1 MPDAPHDTTNSSVA
15 DPPVAVVAR
24 VTFKGF
30 APSNLHPH
38 VAYAVM
44 PLRAALARVYA
55 TDACMV
61 MYVVDGAS
69 RQPRINKAGLPMW
82 TGGTPRMHSFAC
94 DIDNPGHALWTDDA
108 YAASREQDRALPSLA
123 TAGIYYTPSGRRIL
137 QPLARPIAVP
147 EAEAHLGEWLDRLRA
162 EGIAIDKEC
171 KDWTRHFRLPHTR
184 RPIGPEK
191 KIADARS
198 RCIDLARMIAI
209 DPPPLRASSPPP
221 ASTRPRAPR
230 VIDAVPAT
238 FVPIDERWSPVV
250 TTIAPAVAAIGGEW
264 HTLFLAV
271 AGALL
276 RKGVPPTALPGL
288 VRAIADATRC
298 DDRAD
303 DREQSARSTLDRAA
317 AGQPFSAYGSL
328 RAKWPTVADA
338 LDEAFLAG
346 LPVDTPPTPPEQPR
360 SLADTVRAMEDAI
373 ERAPPGL
380 TLIKAECGLG
390 KTAAALRVMTRRAS
404 KPYASKDAK
413 GLRAPPGSKSALG
426 VDKHA
431 LAIQCVAD
439 LDRAGVR
446 AKRLFGPLSL
456 REDNGDAVCRFHG
469 VAEPLV
475 AGGQRMQ
482 WELCERRGAEEKC
495 PAFDTCRA
503 RDGVEGPDDARV
515 AIGPHALVAQL
526 DAHAGNAGLLVID
539 EIQDFLETTSFI
551 AEELD
556 LAIEHALNMFDGRFV
571 GAIGPALRAVRAYLE
586 HAPLDQAVDAVAAVR
601 AHAAAVPLA
610 VLEQARR
617 SAAADGDLVD
627 CAIAAPFP
635 EGHHG
640 RAPPIL
646 RHIVELSLLVPARA
660 KRLGRVSAVL
670 RQVHHALA
678 SEVPVVMRV
687 EIRDERRVLLVTA
700 PREGLARA
708 LRREGSVVVLDANVE
723 LHAPVLARIVGY
735 EPPLRVFTAGDG
747 AVIGRTLFRTRHANR
762 KAWFRGRSFAVVP
775 ALVSAVKVAIDW
787 ARETGDD
794 GPIGIITF
802 RTLEIAL
809 RFCAGVDRDACRAAW
824 RDDRQRLETLDE
836 LDAAIGPALRG
847 VRRSLLFGH
856 YGATRGLNTMADA
869 DAVVTLGDPWRNFGD
884 VYNDAAF
891 LQLGGWQARYEAWC
905 RAELEQAH
913 GRLRTV
919 HRRRPGRA
927 LHVGAVMPGGSGWT
941 TETVDIRSD
950 VGGRPRQAAA
960 MSVEAIEEA
969 IVAAGGVSHLA
980 AIAGCD
986 RKSIRNYRSGDRSV
1000 PPDVA
1005 ARLRDVLA
1013 GRMGTKPP
1021 TKDLSQ

>member
-1 MPDAPHDTTNSSVA
+1 MSDAQHDTTDTPVA

-30 APSNLHPH
+30 APGNPTPS
-38 VAYAVM
+38 VAYRVA
-44 PLRAALARVYA
+44 PLREALARVYT

-69 RQPRINKAGLPMW
+69 RQPRINKSGLPLW
-82 TGGTPRMHSFAC
+82 TGGTPRMHCFAC
-94 DIDNPGHALWTDDA
+94 DIDNPGHALWTEDDYLA
-108 YAASREQDRALPSLA
+108 TRERERELPSLA

-137 QPLARPIAVP
+137 QPLAHPIAVP
-147 EAEAHLGEWLDRLRA
+147 EGELYLGEWLDRLRA
-162 EGIAIDKEC
+162 EGIAIDREC

-184 RPIGPEK
+184 RPVGPEK
-191 KIADARS
+191 RIANARS
-198 RCIDLARMIAI
+198 RCIDLERMVAI
-209 DPPPLRASSPPP
+209 DLPPRRETSTPSAP
-221 ASTRPRAPR
+221 ARRTGRRLIES
-230 VIDAVPAT
+230 VPTA
-238 FVPIDERWSPVV
+238 FAPIDSRWSPVV
-250 TTIAPAVAAIGGEW
+250 ASIAPAVAAIGGEW
-264 HTLFLAV
+264 HTLFLAI

-276 RKGVPPTALPGL
+276 RKGVPPAELPGL
-288 VRAIADATRC
+288 VRAIAVATGR
-298 DDRAD
+298 DERAD
-303 DREQSARSTLDRAA
+303 DREQSARSTLERAA
-317 AGQPFSAYGSL
+317 SGQPFSAYGSL
-328 RAKWPTVADA
+328 RVKWPTVADA
-338 LDEAFLAG
+338 LDEAFVSG
-346 LPVDTPPTPPEQPR
+346 PPPDAAAPPPR
-360 SLADTVRAMEDAI
+360 PLSLDDTVRAMEAAI

-390 KTAAALRVMTRRAS
+390 KTAAALRVVSRRAAR
-404 KPYASKDAK
+404 PYASKDAK
-413 GLRAPPGSKSALG
+413 GLRAPVGSKSALA

-431 LAIQCVAD
+431 LAIQCVTA
-439 LDRAGVR
+439 LERSGFH
-446 AKRLFGPLSL
+446 AKRIFGPLSL
-456 REDNGDAVCRFHG
+456 REDNGDAVCRFHS

-482 WELCERRGAEEKC
+482 WELCERRGAEQKC
-495 PAFDTCRA
+495 PAFETCRA
-503 RDGVEGPDDARV
+503 RDGVEGPDDARIAV
-515 AIGPHALVAQL
+515 GPHALVAQL
-526 DAHAGNAGLLVID
+526 DGHAGHAGLLVID
-539 EIQDFLETTSFI
+539 EIQDFLETTAFT
-551 AEELD
+551 AEDLD
-556 LAIEHALNMFDGRFV
+556 LAVDHSVTMFDGRFV
-571 GAIGPALRAVRAYLE
+571 GAIEPALRALRAYLT
-586 HAPLDQAVDAVAAVR
+586 HAALDEAIDAVAAVR
-601 AHAAAVPLA
+601 AHAGAVPQA

-617 SAAADGDLVD
+617 SATVEGDVVD

-646 RHIVELSLLVPARA
+646 RHVVELTLLVPARA

-670 RQVHHALA
+670 RQIHHALA
-678 SEVPVVMRV
+678 SEVPVVVRV
-687 EIRDERRVLLVTA
+687 EMRNEQRVLLITA
-700 PREGLARA
+700 PRDPLARA

-747 AVIGRTLFRTRHANR
+747 APIARTLFRTRHANR
-762 KAWFRGRSFAVVP
+762 KAWFHGRSLAVTP
-775 ALVSAVKVAIDW
+775 ALVNAVKVAIEW
-787 ARETGDD
+787 ARETTET
-794 GPIGIITF
+794 GPLGIITF
-802 RTLEIAL
+802 RTLETAL
-809 RFCAGVDRDACRAAW
+809 RFCAGIERDACRAAW
-824 RDDRQRLETLDE
+824 RDDRQNPETLDE

-847 VRRSLLFGH
+847 LGRSLLFGH

-869 DAVVTLGDPWRNFGD
+869 DAIVTLGDPWRNLGD

-919 HRRRPGRA
+919 HRTRPGRA

-941 TETVDIRSD
+941 TETVDVRSD

-960 MSVEAIEEA
+960 MSAEAVEDA

-980 AIAGCD
+980 EIAGCD
-986 RKSIRNYRSGDRSV
+986 RKSIRNYRTGERSV

-1005 ARLRDVLA
+1005 ARLRCVLT
-1013 GRMGTKPP
+1013 GTMGTKPP

>member
-1 MPDAPHDTTNSSVA
+1 M
-15 DPPVAVVAR
+15 VAR

-30 APSNLHPH
+30 APSNLQPH

-61 MYVVDGAS
+61 MYVVDGAR
-69 RQPRINKAGLPMW
+69 RQPRINKAGLPLW
-82 TGGTPRMHSFAC
+82 TGGTPRMHCFAC
-94 DIDNPGHALWTDDA
+94 DIDNPGHALWTEDDYLA
-108 YAASREQDRALPSLA
+108 TRERDRTLPSLA
-123 TAGIYYTPSGRRIL
+123 TAGVYYTPSGRRIL

-147 EAEAHLGEWLDRLRA
+147 EAEARLGEWLDRLRD

-184 RPIGPEK
+184 RPVGPEK
-191 KIADARS
+191 RIAHARS
-198 RCIDLARMIAI
+198 RCIDLDRMVAI
-209 DPPPLRASSPPP
+209 DPPPLRERSTSSP
-221 ASTRPRAPR
+221 APRRTGRR
-230 VIDAVPAT
+230 VIDSVPTA
-238 FVPIDERWSPVV
+238 FVPIDARWSAVIAM
-250 TTIAPAVAAIGGEW
+250 IAPAVAAIGGEW

-276 RKGVPPTALPGL
+276 RKGVPPIELPGL
-288 VRAIADATRC
+288 VRAIAVATGR
-298 DDRAD
+298 DERAD

-317 AGQPFSAYGSL
+317 SGQAFSAYGSL
-328 RAKWPTVADA
+328 RARWPGVADA
-338 LDEAFLAG
+338 FDVAFLSGLPDVAPPSPPQPCSLDE
-346 LPVDTPPTPPEQPR
+346 
-360 SLADTVRAMEDAI
+360 TVRAMEDAI

-390 KTAAALRVMTRRAS
+390 KTAAALRVMTRRAA

-413 GLRAPPGSKSALG
+413 GLRAPSGSKSALA

-431 LAIQCVAD
+431 LAIQCVTD
-439 LDRAGVR
+439 LERAGVR

-456 REDNGDAVCRFHG
+456 REENGEAVCRFHS

-495 PAFDTCRA
+495 PQFDTCRA
-503 RDGVEGPDDARV
+503 RDGAEGPDDARV
-515 AIGPHALVAQL
+515 AIGPHALVTQL
-526 DAHAGNAGLLVID
+526 DAHAGPGGLLVID
-539 EIQDFLETTSFI
+539 EIQDFLETTAFTG
-551 AEELD
+551 EDLD
-556 LAIEHALNMFDGRFV
+556 VAIDHALNMFDGRFV
-571 GAIGPALRAVRAYLE
+571 GAIEPALRAMRAYLE

-601 AHAAAVPLA
+601 THAGAVPQA

-617 SAAADGDLVD
+617 SSAVEGDLVD
-627 CAIAAPFP
+627 CATAAPFP

-646 RHIVELSLLVPARA
+646 RHIVELTLLVPARA

-678 SEVPVVMRV
+678 SEVPVVLRV
-687 EIRDERRVLLVTA
+687 EIREERRVLLVTA

-747 AVIGRTLFRTRHANR
+747 APIARTLFRTRHANR
-762 KAWFRGRSFAVVP
+762 KAWFHGRSLAVAP
-775 ALVSAVKVAIDW
+775 ALVNALKVALEW
-787 ARETGDD
+787 ASETTDTGAL
-794 GPIGIITF
+794 GIITF
-802 RTLEIAL
+802 RTLETAL
-809 RFCAGVDRDACRAAW
+809 RFCAGLDRDACRAAW
-824 RDDRQRLETLDE
+824 RDDRQRPEALDE
-836 LDAAIGPALRG
+836 LDAAVGPVLRG
-847 VRRSLLFGH
+847 VRRALLFGH
-856 YGATRGLNTMADA
+856 YGATRGLNTMANA
-869 DAVVTLGDPWRNFGD
+869 DAVVTLGDPWRNLGD

-919 HRRRPGRA
+919 HRTRPGRA

-960 MSVEAIEEA
+960 MSTEAIEEA

-1005 ARLRDVLA
+1005 ARLRHVLT

-1021 TKDLSQ
+1021 TKDLS